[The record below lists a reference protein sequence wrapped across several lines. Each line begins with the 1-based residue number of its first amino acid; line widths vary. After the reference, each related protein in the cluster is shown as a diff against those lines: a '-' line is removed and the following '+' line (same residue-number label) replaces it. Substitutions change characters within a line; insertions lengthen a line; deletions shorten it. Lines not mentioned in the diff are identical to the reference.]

1 MDDEDWKK
9 AKEHIMTL
17 IVSLLLSG
25 LVSLLISCKV
35 YGII

>member
-1 MDDEDWKK
+1 MDDKDYKK
-9 AKEHIMTL
+9 AKDHVVTL

-25 LVSLLISCKV
+25 LVSFLISCKV

>member
-1 MDDEDWKK
+1 MDDKDWKK

-17 IVSLLLSG
+17 IVSILLSG

>member
-1 MDDEDWKK
+1 MDDEDYRKT
-9 AKEHIMTL
+9 KEHIMTL